1 MSKVRI
7 WDLPTR
13 LFHWLLVV
21 AVSGALVSQYLGG
34 TAMAWHFRF
43 GYLALTLVGFRVI
56 WGLIGSRHARF
67 ASFVRGPKAILHY
80 LRGGATSDNAE
91 PGHNPLGALSVL
103 AMLGV
108 IGLQAGSG
116 LFASDDIAAQGPLA
130 KWINQGLSEQIG
142 WLHVEYG
149 AKLIYGLICL
159 HLAAI
164 AYHRLRHHVNLVWPM
179 ISGDKPHAKA
189 SDAIHDS
196 WRLSALALICFLSC
210 VAIVGYVI
218 SL

>member
-21 AVSGALVSQYLGG
+21 AVTGALISQYLGG

-43 GYLALTLVGFRVI
+43 GYLALALVGFRMG

-67 ASFVRGPKAILHY
+67 ASFVRGPAALINH
-80 LRGGATSDNAE
+80 LRGGIAPGKTT

-103 AMLGV
+103 TMLGV
-108 IGLQAGSG
+108 ILLQAGLG

-130 KWINQGLSEQIG
+130 RFIDPGLSEQLST
-142 WLHVEYG
+142 LHAQLGTKV
-149 AKLIYGLICL
+149 IYILICL
-159 HLAAI
+159 HLGAI
-164 AYHRLRHHVNLVWPM
+164 TYYLLRRRINLIWPM
-179 ISGDKPHAKA
+179 ITGDKTHADV
-189 SDAIHDS
+189 SDAIHEG
-196 WRLSALALICFLSC
+196 WRLWARALICFLVC
-210 VAIVGYVI
+210 AATVGYI
-218 SL
+218 ASL